1 MITNK
6 IIQQEMDELKH
17 TLKQGDFDIP
27 SMWTCI
33 WPGGLLVIWCEMC
46 AFISYFISGKGRY
59 FNVEAGFSFAFCF
72 VMGVIL
78 GVGLANGRATF
89 LSVPH
94 SFRCNS
100 KVYSFFSTKLKAYG
114 IFFLFLVLSS
124 SVFFGILGFG
134 DGFPISL
141 LVIVVFIG
149 MIMSVDFSRYQ
160 LSLLTSTIETF
171 KGDKK

>member
-17 TLKQGDFDIP
+17 ALKQGDFDIP

-46 AFISYFISGKGRY
+46 AFISYFISGKERY
-59 FNVEAGFSFAFCF
+59 FNVETLFSFAFCF

-100 KVYSFFSTKLKAYG
+100 KVYSFFSAKLKMYG
-114 IFFLFLVLSS
+114 VVFLLLVLASSIFFGVLD
-124 SVFFGILGFG
+124 LG
-134 DGFPISL
+134 DGFPFSL
-141 LVIVVFIG
+141 LIIVIFFGVI
-149 MIMSVDFSRYQ
+149 INVDFSRYQ
-160 LSLLTSTIETF
+160 LSLLTSTIEMF